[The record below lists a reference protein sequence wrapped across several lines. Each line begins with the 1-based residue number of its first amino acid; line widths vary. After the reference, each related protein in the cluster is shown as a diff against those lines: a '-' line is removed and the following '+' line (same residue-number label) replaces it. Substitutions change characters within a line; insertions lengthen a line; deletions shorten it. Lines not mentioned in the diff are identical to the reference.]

1 MKPANWTLQTKT
13 FPKLLQFKGSNDD
26 AVEFAGIL
34 QFWHRCSGIHRDF
47 TILTHLAQLV
57 PNLIWELPSLPHH
70 LPFEGWLERH
80 HYATQAL
87 QQGCCPFIHKWL
99 WPHKGHKL
107 FSLKKKGMVPG
118 YEPFLELMEFS
129 PSLDRPKFTLL
140 LHVPSTQGTQL
151 KGWVRTVLRN
161 CDHRL
166 LGKRPDKLTKFL
178 FFFVFL
184 FFFFF

>member
-1 MKPANWTLQTKT
+1 
-13 FPKLLQFKGSNDD
+13 
-26 AVEFAGIL
+26 
-34 QFWHRCSGIHRDF
+34 
-47 TILTHLAQLV
+47 
-57 PNLIWELPSLPHH
+57 
-70 LPFEGWLERH
+70 
-80 HYATQAL
+80 
-87 QQGCCPFIHKWL
+87 
-99 WPHKGHKL
+99 
-107 FSLKKKGMVPG
+107 MVPG

-178 FFFVFL
+178 FFF
-184 FFFFF
+184 FFFFKSGWNLLSPGRRMGVFPPKWGCSRTSFPLFYTKSLNLHQTENTQPFLLLVPKDLATAQRGAGAVQTPHGSEPLFP

>member
-107 FSLKKKGMVPG
+107 FSLKKKRHGPG
-118 YEPFLELMEFS
+118 VRALSRTNGVL
-129 PSLDRPKFTLL
+129 TLL
-140 LHVPSTQGTQL
+140 GQAQVHFITSCPINPGDTAQG
-151 KGWVRTVLRN
+151 
-161 CDHRL
+161 
-166 LGKRPDKLTKFL
+166 LG
-178 FFFVFL
+178 
-184 FFFFF
+184 